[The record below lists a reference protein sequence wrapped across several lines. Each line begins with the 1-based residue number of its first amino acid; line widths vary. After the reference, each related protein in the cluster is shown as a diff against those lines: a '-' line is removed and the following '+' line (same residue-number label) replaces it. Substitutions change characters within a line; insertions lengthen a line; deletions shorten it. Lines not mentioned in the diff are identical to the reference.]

1 MTTETTHETTGHRRL
16 REAQEAVA
24 ALEAPTPTAANAA
37 SSAPLRLPRA
47 GEQVHALV
55 TGTTLATGGPHGGTV
70 LTRGQT
76 FTITDAML
84 ELSKNR
90 FGEHSGV
97 ALVHDAEAQIEKYGE
112 VRFAPGPAPADLQ
125 PWTPGSPEWAAA
137 REQARREAHS
147 LPTEDAR
154 RAALAEVQQRFG
166 AAPSTTVT
174 LNKATDPSVRAAEE
188 QQARIRAAGVR
199 QASTY
204 APAERGGYSEGRE

>member
-1 MTTETTHETTGHRRL
+1 MSTETIGERRL
-16 REAQEAVA
+16 REAREAVA
-24 ALEAPTPTAANAA
+24 ALDTSTPTTPSAA

-55 TGTTLATGGPHGGTV
+55 TGTTLATGGPYGGTV

-90 FGEHSGV
+90 FGQYSGV
-97 ALVHDAEAQIEKYGE
+97 ALVHDPEAQIEKYGE
-112 VRFAPGPAPADLQ
+112 VRFAPGPAPADLD
-125 PWTPGSPEWAAA
+125 PWTYGSAEWRVA
-137 REQARREAHS
+137 REQARREAWA

-154 RAALAEVQQRFG
+154 RAALAEVQRRFG
-166 AAPSTTVT
+166 AAPDTATT

-188 QQARIRAAGVR
+188 QQGRIRAAGVR

-204 APAERGGYSEGRE
+204 APQERGGYSEGRE